1 MLHFCYE
8 RRTTKKQKNS
18 LLDVNM
24 KTGIYLLVLSEIC
37 VEISKASIKLKTPQ
51 KEKENKFWEINNNV
65 NIAEDWHNHKNMSKP
80 FEKQGLEDFTLYNFT
95 EKTANF
101 GFNLYRKI
109 AMTHDNNV
117 IISPLSVST
126 LMTAYMLAAKGETHR
141 QIAKGLNLH
150 ALKDTV
156 DRHHL
161 PALFKQLKDNITM
174 NDELLV
180 QGTLSFIQKDFRLKE
195 SFLNLS
201 KQYFDM
207 EFLRV
212 DFQNF
217 TQAKLVINQNIKK
230 RTKGKIPELF
240 EELDRHTKLLLVDYI
255 VFKGKWVYPFN
266 SKFTE
271 METFHINKYRSVQV
285 PMMFKSDKVN
295 STFDENL
302 RCTVIKLPYKGKAH
316 MLIVIPEKE
325 GDYISLED
333 HLTTEV
339 VEFWLG
345 NMKTRPWSSHRSR
358 ICSRFTGNPSQ
369 EESSASRRIQ
379 LAGEEYNSRKTV
391 NKKDIANNSQMAKA
405 RARKEIQRRN
415 PSDMVQE
422 QVVQKAVIE
431 VDEEGTEATA
441 ASGSEI
447 TAFTVPPVIKVD
459 RPFLFMIFEETFKT
473 LLFIGRVVDP
483 TEM

>member
-1 MLHFCYE
+1 
-8 RRTTKKQKNS
+8 
-18 LLDVNM
+18 M
-24 KTGIYLLVLSEIC
+24 KTGFYLLLLSEIC
-37 VEISKASIKLKTPQ
+37 VEIINAGIKLNIPQ
-51 KEKENKFWEINNNV
+51 KKKENNFLERNKNV
-65 NIAEDWHNHKNMSKP
+65 TISEERHHHKNTSKP
-80 FEKQGLEDFTLYNFT
+80 FEDQGLEEFTLYNFT

-117 IISPLSVST
+117 IISPLSVSA

-141 QIAKGLNLH
+141 QIVKGLNLH
-150 ALKDTV
+150 ALKDRV

-161 PALFKQLKDNITM
+161 PTLFKQLKDNITM
-174 NDELLV
+174 NEELLLV

-201 KQYFDM
+201 RKYFDM

-212 DFQNF
+212 DFENF
-217 TQAKLVINQNIKK
+217 TQAKFVINQNINK

-240 EELDRHTKLLLVDYI
+240 EEFNRHNKLLLVDYV
-255 VFKGKWVYPFN
+255 VFKGKWLYPFN

-271 METFHINKYRSVQV
+271 METFHINKYRRVQV
-285 PMMFKSDKVN
+285 PMMFKSDKIN

-302 RCTVIKLPYKGKAH
+302 RCTVIKIPYRGKAH

-333 HLTTEV
+333 HLTTEL
-339 VEFWLG
+339 VESWLG
-345 NMKTRPWSSHRSR
+345 NMKPRKMDISFPKFKLEQKYKMKKLLYALGIKNLFTRSADLSHL
-358 ICSRFTGNPSQ
+358 TDQ
-369 EESSASRRIQ
+369 EYVAVS
-379 LAGEEYNSRKTV
+379 
-391 NKKDIANNSQMAKA
+391 
-405 RARKEIQRRN
+405 
-415 PSDMVQE
+415 

-473 LLFIGRVVDP
+473 LLFIGRLVDP

>member
-1 MLHFCYE
+1 
-8 RRTTKKQKNS
+8 
-18 LLDVNM
+18 M
-24 KTGIYLLVLSEIC
+24 KTGIYLLLLSEIC
-37 VEISKASIKLKTPQ
+37 VEISKAGIKPKIPKKERDNSFLERNKNVSISD
-51 KEKENKFWEINNNV
+51 ECR
-65 NIAEDWHNHKNMSKP
+65 HHKNITGPS
-80 FEKQGLEDFTLYNFT
+80 EERSLEEFTLYNFT
-95 EKTANF
+95 ERTANF

-117 IISPLSVST
+117 IISPLSVSA

-141 QIAKGLNLH
+141 QIVKALNLH
-150 ALKDTV
+150 ALKDRV
-156 DRHHL
+156 ECLHL

-174 NDELLV
+174 DEELLLV
-180 QGTLSFIQKDFRLKE
+180 Q
-195 SFLNLS
+195 
-201 KQYFDM
+201 
-207 EFLRV
+207 V
-212 DFQNF
+212 DFKNF
-217 TQAKLVINQNIKK
+217 TQAKFVINQNINK
-230 RTKGKIPELF
+230 RTKGKIPMLF
-240 EELDRHTKLLLVDYI
+240 EELDRHNKLLLVDYI
-255 VFKGKWVYPFN
+255 VFKGKWWVYPFN

-271 METFHINKYRSVQV
+271 IETFHINKYRSVQV

-333 HLTTEV
+333 HLTTEL
-339 VEFWLG
+339 VESWLG
-345 NMKTRPWSSHRSR
+345 NMKTRKVDISFPKFKLEQKYKMKKLLHGLGIKNLFTRTADLSR
-358 ICSRFTGNPSQ
+358 LTDQGYVGVS
-369 EESSASRRIQ
+369 
-379 LAGEEYNSRKTV
+379 
-391 NKKDIANNSQMAKA
+391 
-405 RARKEIQRRN
+405 
-415 PSDMVQE
+415 

-431 VDEEGTEATA
+431 VDEEGTEAIA

-447 TAFTVPPVIKVD
+447 TAFTVPPIIKVD